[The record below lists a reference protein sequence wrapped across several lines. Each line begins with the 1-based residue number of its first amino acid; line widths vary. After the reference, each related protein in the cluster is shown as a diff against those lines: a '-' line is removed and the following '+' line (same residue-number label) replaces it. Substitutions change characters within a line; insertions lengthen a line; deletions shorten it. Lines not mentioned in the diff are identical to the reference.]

1 MMPGRRPPRGPGG
14 PGGPGFRPG
23 GFRDPRGPRGFHRPP
38 PPPPPPPYH
47 RPYRGG
53 CVPGCLMYL
62 LGAGAIVAALV
73 ALIL

>member
-14 PGGPGFRPG
+14 PGFRPG
-23 GFRDPRGPRGFHRPP
+23 GFRGSHGPRGFHRPP
-38 PPPPPPPYH
+38 PPPPPHH

-62 LGAGAIVAALV
+62 LGAGAVVAALV